1 MSIESKAFGTLP
13 TGEAVNLYTLR
24 NSNGLSATITNFGGI
39 IVSLNVP
46 DREGKFADIMLGKDS
61 LEGYLAGHPH
71 FACITGRVAGRIA
84 GAQFTIDGKA
94 YPLAANNGPNCLHGG
109 LKGYD
114 SVAWDAEIVTIDGTE
129 KLSLSIIDP
138 DGNNGFPGQV
148 SCTVTYA
155 LLEDNSLE
163 ITYTATSS
171 KTTPFNITNHAY
183 FNLAGHNSGDVLN
196 TRLQIFADDTAAVD
210 DDSTLIGIREP
221 VIAGYNDYRQP
232 VALKDLAK
240 LEVGNADIHFFLDGG
255 RTTEPKPAAIATEPE
270 SGRCMKVLT
279 TEPGVQFYA
288 GLCLS
293 EDGPEVGKDG
303 AIYGPVHG
311 FCLETQDYANSI
323 NHPEMGSA
331 ILHPGDTFQS
341 TTLFRFSAV

>member
-1 MSIESKAFGTLP
+1 MSIESKVFGTLP
-13 TGEAVNLYTLR
+13 SGEAVNLYTLR
-24 NSNGLSATITNFGGI
+24 NSNGLSASVTNYGGI

-46 DREGKFADIMLGKDS
+46 DRAGNFADIMLGKDS
-61 LEGYLAGHPH
+61 LEDYLAGHPH

-84 GAQFTIDGKA
+84 EAQFTIDGQT
-94 YPLAANNGPNCLHGG
+94 YPLAANNGTNHLHGG
-109 LKGYD
+109 LNGFDK
-114 SVAWDAEIVTIDGTE
+114 VAWQAEIVTIDGVE
-129 KLSLSIIDP
+129 KLSLSMTDP
-138 DGNNGFPGQV
+138 DGSNGFPGQID
-148 SCTVTYA
+148 CTVTYA

-183 FNLAGHNSGDVLN
+183 FNLGGHDSGDVLD
-196 TRLQIFADDTAAVD
+196 TSLQIFANATAAVD
-210 DDSTLIGIREP
+210 GDSTLIGARAP

-232 VALKDLAK
+232 VALKDLPK

-255 RTTEPKPAAIATEPE
+255 RTTEPKPAAIATDSK
-270 SGRCMKVLT
+270 SGRSMEVLT

-293 EDGPEVGKDG
+293 EDSPEVGKGG

-323 NHPEMGSA
+323 NHPEMGGA
-331 ILHPGDTFQS
+331 ILNPGNTFQS
-341 TTLFRFSAV
+341 TTLFRFSVV